1 MTTIRWKS
9 KEDREAW
16 ELDFAAMG
24 SAVAHV
30 NTDGLTEH
38 VPFVDF
44 YAVPPGAL
52 SGVQNGGKRKLN
64 PTTNNGGRTGGLCPK
79 GCAGHAE

>member
-38 VPFVDF
+38 VSLVDF
-44 YAVPPGAL
+44 YAVPPRRFIRGAERWKAK
-52 SGVQNGGKRKLN
+52 VKYNDQ
-64 PTTNNGGRTGGLCPK
+64 
-79 GCAGHAE
+79 